1 MDKGYALDRST
12 PDRCLHHSRNWKHD
26 RLYCSSID
34 WCPGHVLRVFDESHK
49 SQVVS
54 CNQRRFSS
62 HSHWHI
68 CIADQALR
76 RATRRQGDSMQT
88 MRSYIARIISAPMYG
103 VWRANMS
110 ATRSRGRRIIKW
122 IMLVLTLQLSV
133 AAEWELIIMAP
144 QLTLWKFLLPM
155 SILTAWVWYADRSF
169 ADGCCRNCGY
179 DLRGNVSGVC
189 PECGVVI

>member
-1 MDKGYALDRST
+1 
-12 PDRCLHHSRNWKHD
+12 
-26 RLYCSSID
+26 
-34 WCPGHVLRVFDESHK
+34 
-49 SQVVS
+49 
-54 CNQRRFSS
+54 
-62 HSHWHI
+62 
-68 CIADQALR
+68 
-76 RATRRQGDSMQT
+76 MQT